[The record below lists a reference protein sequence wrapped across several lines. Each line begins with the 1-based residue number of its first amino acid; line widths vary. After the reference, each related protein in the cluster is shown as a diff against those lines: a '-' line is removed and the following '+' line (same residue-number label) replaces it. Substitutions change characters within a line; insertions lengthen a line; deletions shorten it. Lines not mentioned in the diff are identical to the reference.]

1 MFGGRCPGG
10 VQARGSWVSSPGRS
24 QGQTPAPKPQCVT
37 VGTEWGSSLPGK
49 QTQTLAP
56 GFYWGSVSHWP
67 CSCPWFSS
75 PSWSSRGQIDME
87 RGCPK
92 PPKTLLLH
100 LRGILGHRGHWS
112 LVRSGTQT
120 PFTRPACSRLP
131 RPHSVQLCGDV
142 PCPQAV
148 LDPIQPRV
156 LIPSILKMEGDRGF
170 ETPHVFYRL
179 SSERLLTPQ
188 HRV

>member
-100 LRGILGHRGHWS
+100 LRGILGHPGPLVSREVRDPDSFHPPSLLQAAQAPLSATLWRCPMSPGHTGSYPTAGLNPIHPEDGRG
-112 LVRSGTQT
+112 
-120 PFTRPACSRLP
+120 SRL
-131 RPHSVQLCGDV
+131 
-142 PCPQAV
+142 
-148 LDPIQPRV
+148 
-156 LIPSILKMEGDRGF
+156 
-170 ETPHVFYRL
+170 
-179 SSERLLTPQ
+179 
-188 HRV
+188 